1 MLRNSRCVNK
11 YPKKVLKCI
20 SKLDKELQYAVI
32 DGLEKGGD
40 YLVKAI
46 NNLDDD
52 AAELFVKTASKQS
65 DDFFVLMSKYDD
77 IPSWACSDVID
88 FNSAE
93 NVNEIL
99 KQNGYTNPPYKPGT
113 NVTTIELTEDTTFV
127 RVYDGEISGKY
138 GGWIMNYNEI
148 KELSP
153 IEIKNRFVFAKCS

>member
-1 MLRNSRCVNK
+1 MFNHHTGWAFFALYSWICVYSSDAIYYMLRNSRCVNK

-65 DDFFVLMSKYDD
+65 DEFFVLMSKYDD

-99 KQNGYTNPPYKPGT
+99 KQNGYTNPSYKPGT

-127 RVYDGEISGKY
+127 RVYT
-138 GGWIMNYNEI
+138 
-148 KELSP
+148 
-153 IEIKNRFVFAKCS
+153 

>member
-65 DDFFVLMSKYDD
+65 DEFFVLMSKYDD

-93 NVNEIL
+93 NVNEI
-99 KQNGYTNPPYKPGT
+99 KKKWIYKS
-113 NVTTIELTEDTTFV
+113 L
-127 RVYDGEISGKY
+127 
-138 GGWIMNYNEI
+138 
-148 KELSP
+148 L
-153 IEIKNRFVFAKCS
+153 